1 MKNTTPFKGENLPLP
16 LEANA
21 ESAREDKNL
30 WDIKALDKQT
40 ASYKGKCVFLIA
52 VRRAKA

>member
-1 MKNTTPFKGENLPLP
+1 MKNTTHFKSENLPLP

-21 ESAREDKNL
+21 ESSRGGRNL

-40 ASYKGKCVFLIA
+40 ASHKGKRVFLIA